1 MALQSSM
8 APSVRKITAQSDA
21 RISTEPE
28 MRRAPAA
35 PEVVRPSF
43 FSLLIFSFAMRERIA
58 TNTKA
63 RTVISVVIVM
73 RGVRPETKQS
83 VMRPAETT
91 SPIE

>member
-8 APSVRKITAQSDA
+8 APSIRKITAQSEA

-28 MRRAPAA
+28 MRREPSP

-43 FSLLIFSFAMRERIA
+43 FSLLIFSFAMRERMA

-63 RTVISVVIVM
+63 RTVIRVVIVIS
-73 RGVRPETKQS
+73 GVRPETKQS
-83 VMRPAETT
+83 VMRPADTT

>member
-1 MALQSSM
+1 
-8 APSVRKITAQSDA
+8 
-21 RISTEPE
+21 
-28 MRRAPAA
+28 MRRAPVV

-43 FSLLIFSFAMRERIA
+43 FSLLIFSFVMRERMA
-58 TNTKA
+58 TKTKA
-63 RTVISVVIVM
+63 STVMSEVIVI

>member
-1 MALQSSM
+1 
-8 APSVRKITAQSDA
+8 
-21 RISTEPE
+21 

-43 FSLLIFSFAMRERIA
+43 FSLLIFSFAMRERMA